1 MCRLRSPSE
10 RRNRHHAVVR
20 VPPILLVPNP
30 IDPDAVIGLRSGGPE
45 VGYRHRIGG
54 EPSLAPIPWPTCP
67 ACLAEMTFY
76 GQLDSVNDEVIL
88 ADAGVLLTFVCFDCF
103 EAVAQVAS
111 A

>member
-1 MCRLRSPSE
+1 M
-10 RRNRHHAVVR
+10 R

-30 IDPDAVIGLRSGGPE
+30 IDPDAVIVLRSGGPE

-54 EPSLAPIPWPTCP
+54 EPSLAPSPWPTCP

-76 GQLDSVNDEVIL
+76 GQLDSVNDEVML